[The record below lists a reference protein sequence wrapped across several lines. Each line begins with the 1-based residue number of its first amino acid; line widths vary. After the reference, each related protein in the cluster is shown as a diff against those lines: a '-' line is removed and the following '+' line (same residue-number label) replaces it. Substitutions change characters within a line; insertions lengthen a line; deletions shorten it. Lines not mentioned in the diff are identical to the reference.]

1 MIAHI
6 DLSEKY
12 VFLKKLI
19 AISIPIVLNN
29 ILSAAIGITDIVML
43 NYVGQDQMAAVS
55 LANQPPF
62 VLNLLFMGHAT
73 GISVMIAQY
82 LGNGDRASASGI
94 FSFGLKLTMLISIAF
109 FLLAFFLPSFV
120 MCVFTNE
127 ERLIDVGGS
136 YLRVA
141 VPAMF
146 QGIVW
151 GGAMSALSAI
161 MGRLGTDFIAANSLA
176 ATVQNLVTII
186 SFGLAEGGC
195 ILLGYSLGK
204 SRIEQAKQNSCEL
217 LKMTICV
224 GCIGGISMLLM
235 EDILIS
241 ALNISSVSVQYFQF
255 MYRILSVN
263 VVFASVTY
271 TILNGILPSGG
282 DTRFGLYVD
291 SAVMWGWCV
300 VMSSVCAFVLELHPL
315 AVFVVANLD
324 EVIKTPISIARYL
337 KGKWANDLTDQEGI
351 L

>member
-1 MIAHI
+1 MPGRSWGILMMAHI
-6 DLSEKY
+6 DLSEKN

-109 FLLAFFLPSFV
+109 FLLTFFLPSFV

-161 MGRLGTDFIAANSLA
+161 MGRLGRLGTDFIAANSLA

-186 SFGLAEGGC
+186 SFGLAEGGS

-204 SRIEQAKQNSCEL
+204 SRIEQAKQNSREL

-224 GCIGGISMLLM
+224 GC
-235 EDILIS
+235 
-241 ALNISSVSVQYFQF
+241 V
-255 MYRILSVN
+255 
-263 VVFASVTY
+263 
-271 TILNGILPSGG
+271 
-282 DTRFGLYVD
+282 
-291 SAVMWGWCV
+291 
-300 VMSSVCAFVLELHPL
+300 
-315 AVFVVANLD
+315 
-324 EVIKTPISIARYL
+324 
-337 KGKWANDLTDQEGI
+337 
-351 L
+351 